1 MVRVHR
7 HPAPRCHNPHA
18 SALENPLL
26 LETHS
31 RSPEIPLLL
40 LFTVGLNGDS
50 KTRSSLHSTPFH
62 PQTLTGAKATA
73 LPFLRFFFQFVDALW
88 SPRRKGISEKGNS
101 CLQQYSLCKTLSES
115 KPHHLQAVP
124 SRPAPFP
131 PKGGG
136 VSNQQNPVPWLVSSL
151 LGRKIIFS

>member
-1 MVRVHR
+1 MVRVHHR
-7 HPAPRCHNPHA
+7 PAPRCHNPHA
-18 SALENPLL
+18 SALETPLL

-31 RSPEIPLLL
+31 RSPEIPLHP

-62 PQTLTGAKATA
+62 PQTLTRAKATA

-88 SPRRKGISEKGNS
+88 SPRREGISEKGKS
-101 CLQQYSLCKTLSES
+101 CLQQYSLCKTFES

-124 SRPAPFP
+124 SRPAPLP

-136 VSNQQNPVPWLVSSL
+136 VSNQQKPVPRLASSP
-151 LGRKIIFS
+151 LGRKIIFP